1 MFFITQYKLMLT
13 QAAVSATEAFAGF
26 GSFANL
32 SMIVCM
38 FCNNLATNSNYGGKK
53 CISRQFDDNLL
64 VNAFDASRHR

>member
-1 MFFITQYKLMLT
+1 MPT
-13 QAAVSATEAFAGF
+13 QAAVSAIEAFAGF

-53 CISRQFDDNLL
+53 VYFST
-64 VNAFDASRHR
+64 V

>member
-1 MFFITQYKLMLT
+1 MESHFYNQYKLMPT
-13 QAAVSATEAFAGF
+13 QAAVSAIEAFADF

-53 CISRQFDDNLL
+53 CTSRQFDDNYL
-64 VNAFDASRHR
+64 

>member
-1 MFFITQYKLMLT
+1 MPT
-13 QAAVSATEAFAGF
+13 QAAVSAIEAFADF

-53 CISRQFDDNLL
+53 CLDSLMTTTC
-64 VNAFDASRHR
+64 DASRHDS

>member
-1 MFFITQYKLMLT
+1 MPT
-13 QAAVSATEAFAGF
+13 QAAVSAIEAFADF

-53 CISRQFDDNLL
+53 CTSRQFDDNYLWC
-64 VNAFDASRHR
+64 